1 MRNSILSRLRE
12 HKMSHRR
19 FLKVR
24 YFPGARIPDIKHY
37 SVPLLMKQPERVIPH
52 IGINDT
58 PFLTSKNMF
67 KELKEL
73 RDVILKF
80 LPDVKLIFSTPV
92 IRADK
97 SNANENNKQFI
108 KWSKKG
114 KLWLYPSYEHH
125 RGSFKCLWSRYK

>member
-24 YFPGARIPDIKHY
+24 YFSGTRIPDIKHY

-58 PFLTSKNMF
+58 HFLTSKNMF

-73 RDVILKF
+73 WVLF
-80 LPDVKLIFSTPV
+80 LNFYHML
-92 IRADK
+92 
-97 SNANENNKQFI
+97 N
-108 KWSKKG
+108 
-114 KLWLYPSYEHH
+114 
-125 RGSFKCLWSRYK
+125 

>member
-1 MRNSILSRLRE
+1 MGNSILSRLRE

-24 YFPGARIPDIKHY
+24 YFPGTKIPDIKHY
-37 SVPLLMKQPERVIPH
+37 SVPLLMKPPERVIPH

-73 RDVILKF
+73 RVLF
-80 LPDVKLIFSTPV
+80 LNFYQML
-92 IRADK
+92 
-97 SNANENNKQFI
+97 N
-108 KWSKKG
+108 
-114 KLWLYPSYEHH
+114 
-125 RGSFKCLWSRYK
+125 